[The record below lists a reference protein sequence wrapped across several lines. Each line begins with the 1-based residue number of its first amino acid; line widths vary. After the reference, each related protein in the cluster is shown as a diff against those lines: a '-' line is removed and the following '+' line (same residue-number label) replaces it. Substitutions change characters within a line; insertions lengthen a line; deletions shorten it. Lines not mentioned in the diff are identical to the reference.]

1 MRQLTLTAI
10 ALVFLSLAGCLPVRS
25 LHPFYTDKDV
35 VSEPQIVGTWF
46 DSEDKESHSQ
56 VTFSAAGNQSYEMV
70 ISDPDRSTELKFV
83 THLFRLGNTL
93 FLDALLDDFRVKGT
107 DEGILGFAVPAHTI
121 FQVKLTGDSL
131 HLISLDDDWLKKA
144 LANKSVQ
151 IAHEDLGDGSI
162 LLTAT
167 PTALQQLIAAYAGD
181 KSAFNI
187 DSNLTRRKP

>member
-10 ALVFLSLAGCLPVRS
+10 VLVFLSLAGCLPVRS

-35 VSEPQIVGTWF
+35 VSEPQIVGRWF
-46 DSEDKESHSQ
+46 DSEDKDSHSE
-56 VTFSAAGNQSYEMV
+56 VTFAEMGNHSYEMV
-70 ISDPDRSTELKFV
+70 ISDPDKSTELKFV
-83 THLFRLGNTL
+83 SHLFRVGNTL
-93 FLDALLDDFRVKGT
+93 FLDALLNDFRVKGT
-107 DEGILGFAVPAHTI
+107 DEGVLAFAVPAHTI
-121 FQVKLTGDSL
+121 FEVKLAGDSL

-144 LANKSVQ
+144 LANKTVQ

-167 PTALQQLIAAYAGD
+167 PTALQQFIAAHAGD
-181 KSAFNI
+181 KNAFNI